1 MPNMWTTLSQGRDG
15 VMARGVDVVRRTRET
30 SADLLGRAEQ
40 RATALQERLATRRG
54 GLNGNPIEKVERR
67 VLAGIESILGRMG
80 LGLRIQIR
88 RLASFAPEPVQVALD
103 AGPERALSSSTAP
116 VAARAPRKRM
126 RIEVQDVPVAE
137 ATEATGSAPPAKA
150 KARARAKQKSP
161 KARPAARSTRW
172 VSPAAP
178 SVEELAKLPV
188 KTLLAKVDDLGDSQR
203 RALLAHERATK
214 ARKTVIAALSAKL
227 PS

>member
-15 VMARGVDVVRRTRET
+15 VMARGADVVRRTRET
-30 SADLLGRAEQ
+30 SADLLERAEQ
-40 RATALQERLATRRG
+40 RASALQERLAARRG
-54 GLNGNPIEKVERR
+54 VLNGHPIEKVERR

-80 LGLRIQIR
+80 MGLRIQIR
-88 RLASFAPEPVQVALD
+88 RLAPSAPAATALD
-103 AGPERALSSSTAP
+103 AGARPQTVS
-116 VAARAPRKRM
+116 ARAPKKRM
-126 RIEVQDVPVAE
+126 RIEVRDVPVA
-137 ATEATGSAPPAKA
+137 AAAAASDAIPDVAPQ
-150 KARARAKQKSP
+150 ARVKKQPKKK

-172 VSPAAP
+172 VAPPP
-178 SVEELAKLPV
+178 SVEELASLPV
-188 KTLLAKVDDLGDSQR
+188 KTLLAKIADLDETER